1 MMGFEPNFKNVL
13 SGSLTRPPG
22 GDEPRSLV
30 AEICDEPDDE
40 EVVVAIDQSVS
51 QWPGQSCL
59 QCAGGEGG
67 TTTPHLHIIHIFFYI

>member
-13 SGSLTRPPG
+13 SGSQTRPPG

-40 EVVVAIDQSVS
+40 EVVVAINQSVS
-51 QWPGQSCL
+51 Q
-59 QCAGGEGG
+59 
-67 TTTPHLHIIHIFFYI
+67 